1 MRHARAR
8 WEMGGKTSGETAAGP
23 NDALV
28 TIGEADFLAALATE
42 AVDANARMAKV
53 DAEAMVIVRLE
64 VDL

>member
-1 MRHARAR
+1 
-8 WEMGGKTSGETAAGP
+8 MGGKTSGETAADP

-28 TIGEADFLAALATE
+28 TIAEADFLAALATE

-53 DAEAMVIVRLE
+53 DAEATVIVRLE